1 MAKAKSRTTPN
12 RAPRHEPAD
21 DWRLHQLRRRAAGKG
36 KHAMPHGRYSATKKT
51 LHNGVAI
58 RDGRM
63 VFTAEQAE
71 TLAEIATLVTYS
83 DGFTYTPEMM
93 KLNKLIA
100 GAAGPNWRRACIL
113 EASAREHAYVAR

>member
-1 MAKAKSRTTPN
+1 MSKAKSCTTP
-12 RAPRHEPAD
+12 AD
-21 DWRLHQLRRRAAGKG
+21 GWRQHQLRRRAAGKG
-36 KHAMPHGRYSATKKT
+36 TRAMPHGRYSATKKT

-93 KLNKLIA
+93 RLNKLIA
-100 GAAGPNWRRACIL
+100 GAAGPNWRRACL
-113 EASAREHAYVAR
+113 AHATAREHTYVAR

>member
-1 MAKAKSRTTPN
+1 MSKAKSRTTP
-12 RAPRHEPAD
+12 AD
-21 DWRLHQLRRRAAGKG
+21 GWRLHQLRGRAAGKG

-51 LHNGVAI
+51 LHNGIAI

-113 EASAREHAYVAR
+113 EASA

>member
-21 DWRLHQLRRRAAGKG
+21 DWRLAQLRRRAAGKG
-36 KHAMPHGRYSATKKT
+36 KHPMPARRYSATKKT